1 MQDYLEIDAT
11 VVKYHRKYVPCEQ
24 GLTVPLF

>member
-1 MQDYLEIDAT
+1 MQDYLKIDAT